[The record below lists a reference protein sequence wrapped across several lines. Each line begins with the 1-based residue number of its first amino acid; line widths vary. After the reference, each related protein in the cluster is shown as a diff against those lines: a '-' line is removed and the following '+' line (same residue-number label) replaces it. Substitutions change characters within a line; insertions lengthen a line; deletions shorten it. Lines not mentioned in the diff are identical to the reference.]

1 MSLRSKAERVGVR
14 LTIGLNVAVK
24 SYCPATASTS
34 TAVETSSHSRSVEAF
49 VQRCSPKKPA
59 TTIITTT
66 TPMM

>member
-1 MSLRSKAERVGVR
+1 